1 MDFFP
6 PYSFF
11 FFFLKAKMS
20 FCNSAFLFF
29 LSVSVSFLGDWCLE
43 SPPRENWEGL
53 PSLLYPCELQR
64 FSSVWTGPSEP
75 ALAP

>member
-1 MDFFP
+1 MQFRVCV
-6 PYSFF
+6 
-11 FFFLKAKMS
+11 KGQT
-20 FCNSAFLFF
+20 SAFIFNLQRCFPI
-29 LSVSVSFLGDWCLE
+29 LPVSFLGDWCLE

-64 FSSVWTGPSEP
+64 FSSAWTGSSEP